1 VKEQPS
7 FPDHI
12 EERGAELQALHAS
25 VFSSEKPETKPNG
38 KTASQTEA
46 YSPLDL
52 DDEQIL
58 TKAGNAANGEKFRK
72 LFHQG
77 DFSNYPSLPTQ
88 SEADLALCGMLAFW
102 SRKDHSRIDRLF
114 RRSALMR
121 PKWDEKHYSDGRT
134 YGQGTIDE
142 AIRKTTETY
151 SPNHEKKLRLT
162 RAKAFMITRGTATHP
177 PRNRQSV
184 PFT

>member
-12 EERGAELQALHAS
+12 EERGAELQAFHAS
-25 VFSSEKPETKPNG
+25 VFSSDNPETKPNG
-38 KTASQTEA
+38 KTAAQTET

-52 DDEQIL
+52 DDEQVL
-58 TKAGNAANGEKFRK
+58 TKASNAANGAKFRA
-72 LFHQG
+72 LFYEG

-88 SEADLALCGMLAFW
+88 SEADLALCEMLAFW
-102 SRKDHSRIDRLF
+102 LGKDHSRIDRLF

-121 PKWDEKHYSDGRT
+121 SKWDEKHYSDGRT
-134 YGQGTIDE
+134 YGQGTIDK
-142 AIRKTTETY
+142 AISNTTETY
-151 SPNHEKKLRLT
+151 SPNHEKKLKLT
-162 RAKAFMITRGTATHP
+162 RAKAFMITRRTATHP
-177 PRNRQSV
+177 PRNRQSL